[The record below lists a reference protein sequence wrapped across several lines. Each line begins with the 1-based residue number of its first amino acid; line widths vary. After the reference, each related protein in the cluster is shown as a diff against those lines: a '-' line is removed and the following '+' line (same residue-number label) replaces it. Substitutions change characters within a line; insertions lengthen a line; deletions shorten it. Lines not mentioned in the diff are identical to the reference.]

1 MKGENL
7 SICIVAKTLLFTPL
21 RSRAGYRNQ
30 PGAHQG
36 AHWSSSHQRWPLGR
50 LYHLPQHIAERA
62 PDGRRFA
69 CTGQRVNLAR
79 RRCGSVDRLPVR
91 HSAHRDSCSRASGF
105 LSHDVPLARAVDG
118 KVVGAEKLVADFES
132 RALSVSERILEPLGV
147 PGTLVHTR
155 PAPVSP
161 SSYCCMFASRLTYPT
176 TPHLANS
183 RSDRARQPL
192 PLPPPSRACPAGMR
206 SRPVLNNRRPL
217 IATVVASRAPRHAV
231 PHTLHRPAAHAAREA
246 NRDPFARA
254 TPCPCHRPA
263 ACVRP
268 PCAHEHPRTPANTPA
283 NTREP
288 PETHERPERPETL
301 DKFWTII

>member
-1 MKGENL
+1 VKGENL
-7 SICIVAKTLLFTPL
+7 YRGEDAPVHAAAEPCGRPQPARSAPRSASQPRTKAL
-21 RSRAGYRNQ
+21 RIGR
-30 PGAHQG
+30 
-36 AHWSSSHQRWPLGR
+36 SSS
-50 LYHLPQHIAERA
+50 
-62 PDGRRFA
+62 
-69 CTGQRVNLAR
+69 
-79 RRCGSVDRLPVR
+79 
-91 HSAHRDSCSRASGF
+91 
-105 LSHDVPLARAVDG
+105 VDG

-132 RALSVSERILEPLGV
+132 RALSVSERILEPLGDGV

-161 SSYCCMFASRLTYPT
+161 SSYCCMFASRLPYPT

-217 IATVVASRAPRHAV
+217 IATVASRAPRRAV

-301 DKFWTII
+301 DKFWTIILTMHPVS